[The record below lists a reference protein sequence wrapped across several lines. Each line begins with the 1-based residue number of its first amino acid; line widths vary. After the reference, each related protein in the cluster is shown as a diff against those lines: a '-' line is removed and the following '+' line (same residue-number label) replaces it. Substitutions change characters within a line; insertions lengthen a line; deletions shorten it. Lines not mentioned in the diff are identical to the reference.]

1 MNIIDWENNLSKNLK
16 YEKINTIDGLKDFVT
31 NPENY
36 SYNFSISE
44 ITEDS
49 IADEDFYAAYILDE
63 KEILKKDVISY
74 SNSSWVTTIVVIGSS
89 DKKKIDDYYILGL
102 NGFTQEEVRQFLDN
116 YFQYDDKQKCSD

>member
-74 SNSSWVTTIVVIGSS
+74 SNSGWVTTIVVIGSS